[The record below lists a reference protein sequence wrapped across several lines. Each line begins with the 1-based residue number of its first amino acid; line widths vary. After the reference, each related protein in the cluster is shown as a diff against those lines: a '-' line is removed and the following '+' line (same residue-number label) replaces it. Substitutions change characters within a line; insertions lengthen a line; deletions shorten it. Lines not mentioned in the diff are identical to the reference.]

1 MEMDL
6 QQQAAAT
13 TDSKRALV
21 LSAAGSGKTRTLIER
36 IAYLVETQQV
46 SPYEILSFS
55 FTRKAAG
62 EIQSRLV
69 ERIGNKAYKCHLGTM
84 HSVALQMIQRFG
96 DVIGLKTKQITVYGD
111 FESEYLLK
119 DVAMTLGLHTGKGW
133 KKIKK
138 GDIDEV
144 FERYYSTGEEPDEL
158 NPAHDLFGAF
168 MARCRENNSMVYG
181 TLLTAMKELIPT
193 MAKYLTIK
201 HILVDEVQDIDTLQ
215 WKIIREMEEAF
226 GASLFV
232 VGDIDQSIYSF
243 RGARPEYLLEHQNEF
258 DIYRL
263 ESNYRS
269 RASIVEAANR
279 LIQHNVERLPMTMV
293 ATIENEPE
301 TAHCVVKGDMDSE
314 AIRDYLGKFSSN
326 YHPTILARNHSL
338 LIKLSQLLE
347 EAHIEH
353 RYIGK
358 ETKMTNSEEFRR
370 FHAFLKLIVNPFDNF
385 AFLLIKDIIGLSA
398 HEYAQI
404 RQGAAAEGSSHFQI
418 FHEQDGSCAEWYA
431 DSDAN
436 LIDVADRLPFAFPWP
451 FDVRSIMDFISKYAE
466 DKRNPTVQ
474 GYLDWL
480 ATIDIQDEVKE
491 DYDGLTLMTI
501 HAAKGLEWDTV
512 IVAGCNEEI
521 LPSKQAIREGDVQ
534 EERRLAYVACTRAR
548 DTLVMTVRPEVTELN
563 GRIYENPVSRF
574 INELT

>member
-1 MEMDL
+1 
-6 QQQAAAT
+6 
-13 TDSKRALV
+13 LV

-46 SPYEILSFS
+46 SPYEIMSFS
-55 FTRKAAG
+55 FTRKASG

-69 ERIGNKAYKCHLGTM
+69 ERIGNKAYHCQLGTM
-84 HSVALQMIQRFG
+84 HSIGLQMIQRFG

-111 FESEYLLK
+111 WESEYLLK
-119 DVAMTLGLHTGKGW
+119 DVAMTLGLHSGKGW

-144 FERYYSTGEEPDEL
+144 FELYYSSGTEPDEL
-158 NPAHDLFGAF
+158 NPVHDLFKAF
-168 MARCRENNSMVYG
+168 FARCRENNSMVYG
-181 TLLTAMKELIPT
+181 TLLTGLKELIPT
-193 MAKYLTIK
+193 MAKYLNIK

-215 WKIIREMEEAF
+215 WQIIRGMESAF

-232 VGDIDQSIYSF
+232 VGDLDQAIFSF
-243 RGARPEYLLEHQNEF
+243 RGSRPEYLLEHQHEF

-263 ESNYRS
+263 ENNYRS

-279 LIQHNVERLPMTMV
+279 LIHHNVDRLPMTMV
-293 ATIENEPE
+293 ATR
-301 TAHCVVKGDMDSE
+301 TSGDTGLDARVLRNMDSE
-314 AIRDYLGKFSSN
+314 ALRKYVGETPVGK
-326 YHPTILARNHSL
+326 PMTILSRNHSL

-347 EAHIEH
+347 EAHIDH

-370 FHAFLKLIVNPFDNF
+370 FHAFLKLIVNPYDNF
-385 AFLLIKDIIGLSA
+385 AFLLLKDIIGLSS

-404 RQGAAAEGSSHFQI
+404 RQDAATEGNSHFQI
-418 FHEQDGSCAEWYA
+418 FHEQDGSYTEWYA

-451 FDVRSIMDFISKYAE
+451 FDVRPIMDFISKYAE

-491 DYDGLTLMTI
+491 DYEGLILMTI

-521 LPSKQAIREGDVQ
+521 LPSKQAIRDGNVE

-563 GRIYENPVSRF
+563 GRVYENPVSRF
-574 INELT
+574 IGEMT

>member
-1 MEMDL
+1 
-6 QQQAAAT
+6 
-13 TDSKRALV
+13 
-21 LSAAGSGKTRTLIER
+21 
-36 IAYLVETQQV
+36 
-46 SPYEILSFS
+46 
-55 FTRKAAG
+55 
-62 EIQSRLV
+62 
-69 ERIGNKAYKCHLGTM
+69 
-84 HSVALQMIQRFG
+84 
-96 DVIGLKTKQITVYGD
+96 
-111 FESEYLLK
+111 
-119 DVAMTLGLHTGKGW
+119 
-133 KKIKK
+133 
-138 GDIDEV
+138 
-144 FERYYSTGEEPDEL
+144 
-158 NPAHDLFGAF
+158 
-168 MARCRENNSMVYG
+168 
-181 TLLTAMKELIPT
+181 
-193 MAKYLTIK
+193 
-201 HILVDEVQDIDTLQ
+201 
-215 WKIIREMEEAF
+215 MEEAF

-347 EAHIEH
+347 EAHIDH

-358 ETKMTNSEEFRR
+358 ETKLTNSEEFRR
-370 FHAFLKLIVNPFDNF
+370 FHAFLKLIVNPYDNF
-385 AFLLIKDIIGLSA
+385 AFLLMKDIIGLSA
-398 HEYAQI
+398 QEYAQI
-404 RQGAAAEGSSHFQI
+404 RQDAATEGSSHFQI
-418 FHEQDGSCAEWYA
+418 FHEQDGSCTEWYA

-451 FDVRSIMDFISKYAE
+451 FDVRPIMDFISKYAE

-491 DYDGLTLMTI
+491 DYEGLILMTI

-521 LPSKQAIREGDVQ
+521 LPSKQAIRDGNVE

-563 GRIYENPVSRF
+563 GRVYENPVSRF
-574 INELT
+574 IGEMT